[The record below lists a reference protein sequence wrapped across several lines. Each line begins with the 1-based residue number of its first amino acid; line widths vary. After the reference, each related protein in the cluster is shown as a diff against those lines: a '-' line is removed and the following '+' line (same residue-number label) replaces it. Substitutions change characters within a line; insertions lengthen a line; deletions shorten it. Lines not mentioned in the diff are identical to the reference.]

1 MNQLVILKFVHINK
15 YLNTLVGV
23 IISRRNEM
31 YQCTS
36 SKLSKN
42 FGTWYAIYY

>member
-1 MNQLVILKFVHINK
+1 MNQLVLLKFVHINR

-23 IISRRNEM
+23 IISHRNEI

-42 FGTWYAIYY
+42 SGMWYAIYY